1 MVKVYEIL
9 PEILK
14 NISNGIGVSVKDM
27 TTKYGVSE
35 SNLRKHLSGIEK
47 SFYKKQYK
55 YDASSKK
62 WIAISIGFLNHELLD
77 VEEVIVLYSILNNK
91 KHLGQT
97 LINTHEKVV
106 DNYIKRTKSY
116 IFKQHVAENLTPQ
129 MEHTFALL
137 KKAINN
143 NNIVEISYPKNKNL
157 TRRKVF
163 PYRFVFIEYY
173 WYLICFEENKKIK
186 SFRLSLIESPS
197 MLEETFDYD
206 FSHVEQRL
214 KIAMN
219 AYADFQSEIQHIN
232 ILVAKNLVNHVELA
246 AFFSSWKKTG
256 VQKKRNGIDFTRF
269 EVQTTNPDYKDIIP
283 TLLKYMPYMI
293 VEDNEIL
300 KDKIDNM
307 LKEYSSF
314 Y

>member
-9 PEILK
+9 PKILK

-47 SFYKKQYK
+47 SFYKNQYK
-55 YDASSKK
+55 YDASTKK
-62 WIAISIGFLNHELLD
+62 WIAINIGFLNHELLD

-97 LINTHEKVV
+97 LINSHEKVV

-129 MEHTFALL
+129 MEQTFALL

-143 NNIVEISYPKNKNL
+143 NKIVEISYPKNKNT
-157 TRRKVF
+157 TRRKVY

-206 FSHVEQRL
+206 FGHVEQRL

-219 AYADFQSEIQHIN
+219 AYADFQSEIEHIN

-246 AFFSSWKKTG
+246 AFFSAWKKTG

-293 VEDNEIL
+293 VEDNEVL
-300 KDKIDNM
+300 KDKIDNI